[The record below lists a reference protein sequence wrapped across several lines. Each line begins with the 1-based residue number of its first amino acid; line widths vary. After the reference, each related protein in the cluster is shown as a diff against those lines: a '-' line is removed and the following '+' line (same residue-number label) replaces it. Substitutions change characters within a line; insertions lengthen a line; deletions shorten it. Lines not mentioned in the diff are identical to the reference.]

1 MATSSS
7 ILILDEHTVA
17 CVAELIGMT
26 KSALPHRKG
35 KKDCYSV
42 DNLHITALFQQ
53 GVRHV

>member
-1 MATSSS
+1 MATSFS
-7 ILILDEHTVA
+7 IPILDEHTVA
-17 CVAELIGMT
+17 YVAELVGVT

-53 GVRHV
+53 GARHV